1 MSLHIRLHALENAKD
16 TLLAQP
22 IATLL
27 TVLALAVVLALPV
40 GLFTALANLQQ
51 LLASWHDQAQI
62 SLYLHDDAS
71 PQAIAKLR
79 MQLEQSPGVVA
90 VRFID
95 KQKALEDF
103 QHYAGMMAAIHTLGT
118 NPLPA
123 SLIVELN
130 PLAQSS
136 QELDRH
142 VQQWSH
148 EAIVQSAQSDLKW
161 VARLQAIVALGTRA
175 VYLLGALL
183 ALGAVLVMGNT
194 IRLHIE
200 QRRDEIEIS
209 ALVGATRAFIRRP
222 FLYQG
227 LIQGLLAGALAWI
240 IVAISFGVLQGP
252 VNHLASLYGTTFPL
266 QGLHVEDGILLI
278 LISALLGWLGSRLA
292 VGRYLN
298 NTFS

>member
-1 MSLHIRLHALENAKD
+1 MSFHVRLQALGNARD
-16 TLLAQP
+16 TLLRQP
-22 IATLL
+22 IATAL
-27 TVLALAVVLALPV
+27 TIIALAVVFALPV
-40 GLFTALANLQQ
+40 GLFTALSNLQQ
-51 LLASWHDQAQI
+51 LLASWHNQAQI

-71 PQAIAKLR
+71 PQAIAQLR
-79 MQLEQSPGVVA
+79 SQLRQSPGVVA

-95 KQKALEDF
+95 KDQALTDF
-103 QHYAGMMAAIHTLGT
+103 QHYAGMTAAIHTLGA

-130 PLAQSS
+130 PLAQSPGTLEA
-136 QELDRH
+136 Q

-148 EAIVQSAQSDLKW
+148 EPIVRSAQSDLKW

-175 VYLLGALL
+175 VYILAILL

-209 ALVGATRAFIRRP
+209 SLVGATKGFIRRP

-227 LIQGLLAGALAWI
+227 LIQGILAGFLAWL
-240 IVAISFGVLQGP
+240 IVAIAFAVLQAP
-252 VNHLASLYGTTFPL
+252 VSHLASLYGTNFPL
-266 QGLHVEDGILLI
+266 HALTPGEGLLLVF
-278 LISALLGWLGSRLA
+278 ISAALGWLGSLVA
-292 VGRYLN
+292 VGRHLD
-298 NTFS
+298 NTVS